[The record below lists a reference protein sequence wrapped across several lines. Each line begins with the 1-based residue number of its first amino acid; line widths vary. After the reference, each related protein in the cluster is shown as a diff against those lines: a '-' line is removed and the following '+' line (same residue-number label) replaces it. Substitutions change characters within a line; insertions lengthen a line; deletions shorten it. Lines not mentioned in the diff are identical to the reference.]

1 MSGLFKD
8 TSNDFPTAQSVVR
21 QCRPAMLSCRSV
33 VAQTNHRLFVVN
45 ACMSEA
51 GSSHGRGGAER
62 KNSEVDSGHIQAVIK
77 FSQTSN
83 LPNSKPDS
91 DGSRFAEFWTSSTGW
106 SNPNICT
113 KILPTRHS
121 RSKQDPACLSEWV
134 PAATV
139 WCVCVC
145 VPARNLLY
153 LAATHCWE
161 QSINGLCMS
170 HIHPMSLLIWSLC
183 VHYTATHPRRPNRDA
198 RRL

>member
-1 MSGLFKD
+1 MAPHHNMYARENLALSIALQGSLGTADGPLGNMRTPNCTTNGRCICSG
-8 TSNDFPTAQSVVR
+8 SI
-21 QCRPAMLSCRSV
+21 RSRIR
-33 VAQTNHRLFVVN
+33 TIR
-45 ACMSEA
+45 
-51 GSSHGRGGAER
+51 
-62 KNSEVDSGHIQAVIK
+62 
-77 FSQTSN
+77 
-83 LPNSKPDS
+83 
-91 DGSRFAEFWTSSTGW
+91 EFWKSSTGW

-121 RSKQDPACLSEWV
+121 RSNQDPACLSEWV
-134 PAATV
+134 PAACGDGV
-139 WCVCVC
+139 VCVS
-145 VPARNLLY
+145 Y

>member
-1 MSGLFKD
+1 MNCAVS
-8 TSNDFPTAQSVVR
+8 QSVPHHSLRLGLHMAEVEQKGKIPKIR
-21 QCRPAMLSCRSV
+21 KWTYTGCDQI
-33 VAQTNHRLFVVN
+33 VANPN
-45 ACMSEA
+45 P
-51 GSSHGRGGAER
+51 
-62 KNSEVDSGHIQAVIK
+62 
-77 FSQTSN
+77 
-83 LPNSKPDS
+83 PNSKPDS
-91 DGSRFAEFWTSSTGW
+91 DDSRNLEIWTSSTGW

-121 RSKQDPACLSEWV
+121 RSNQDPACLSEWV
-134 PAATV
+134 PAACGDGV
-139 WCVCVC
+139 VCVS
-145 VPARNLLY
+145 Y